1 MKSMQ
6 PYNLYSCS
14 KYFMHGNFRSSLTVY
29 PFIHSIDIIDINV
42 DKPSAIVTMFMK
54 KSYDTLGDTN

>member
-1 MKSMQ
+1 
-6 PYNLYSCS
+6 
-14 KYFMHGNFRSSLTVY
+14 MHGKFSSPLTVY
-29 PFIHSIDIIDINV
+29 PFIHCIDIIDINV